1 MCRLLG
7 RSEAELRGMTVEDVA
22 HPDDRRSVL
31 AALEDAGCGVLRGF
45 RIWARAIDPR
55 GSAIPML
62 VATTMLRGETGEE
75 LCFFVQV
82 LDVGASPS
90 AALRPGPEHRPVVG
104 CACGRVG
111 RLVGVC

>member
-31 AALEDAGCGVLRGF
+31 AALEDARSGVVRGF

-55 GSAIPML
+55 GSAMPML
-62 VATTMLRGETGEE
+62 VATPMLRGETGQE
-75 LCFFVQV
+75 LWFRVQV
-82 LDVGASPS
+82 VVVKASPS
-90 AALRPGPEHRPVVG
+90 APARPGLAR
-104 CACGRVG
+104 R
-111 RLVGVC
+111 